1 MNKTPLQIAQEEV
14 NKAQVEMAKF
24 QHCAGSLN
32 AAIRQLYT
40 DRLTAF
46 IAATENL
53 AEQLDML
60 FTAYT

>member
-24 QHCAGSLN
+24 QHCAGN
-32 AAIRQLYT
+32 TNPQTATLYT

-46 IAATENL
+46 IMATENL
-53 AEQLDML
+53 AEQL
-60 FTAYT
+60 A